1 VQAAAEGVYQF
12 RIPMPPN
19 QIRPSSRERYTL
31 VYALETSDGWVM
43 VDAGMDSEQGLE
55 ALRRQIP
62 EAGLDPRDF
71 SLIVVTHGHNDHF
84 GLAAKAREFT
94 GAPVA
99 IHRADATN
107 PYVLTFDADAGPPE
121 VDVLLEGGEEL
132 VPGSGLWT
140 IWTPGHTPGH
150 TCVHDRGRRLL
161 FSGDHVLPVTTPNVS
176 RYPTDSG
183 NPLQDFIDAHRALAE
198 LDVRM
203 VHPAHE
209 HSFENLRARVDEI
222 IEHHHERNEEI
233 LAAAADGPRSAAG
246 IAARISWNVG
256 TWDEMNADTR
266 NMAIWETNAHLHYLV
281 REGRL
286 IEEQRGARA
295 ITEAFRAAFEGE
307 PLAPI
312 ALVGCG
318 RLGRPTLASEQLAQA
333 GYEIAAAFDADP
345 RQIGHTIRGLTVESV
360 DGLEDALAAS
370 GIAAAI
376 IAVPPR
382 YAQGVADR
390 LAAAGVRTIIDYT
403 GTVEVTAERVR
414 VVHVEAIRAFQS
426 SAYALAP
433 QAASP

>member
-1 VQAAAEGVYQF
+1 MEPAAEGVYQF
-12 RIPMPPN
+12 TIPMPPN

-31 VYALETSDGWVM
+31 VHAIETSGGWVM
-43 VDAGMDSEQGLE
+43 VDTGMESEGGLE

-62 EAGLDPRDF
+62 EAGLDPGDF

-84 GLAAKAREFT
+84 GLAGKAREFT

-107 PYVLTFDADAGPPE
+107 PYVLTFDAEAGPPE

-150 TCVHDRGRRLL
+150 TCIHDRGRRLL
-161 FSGDHVLPVTTPNVS
+161 FAGDHVLPVTTPNVS

-183 NPLQDFIDAHRALAE
+183 NPLRDFIDAHRALAD
-198 LDVRM
+198 LDVAM

-209 HSFENLRARVDEI
+209 YSFEDLRARVDEI
-222 IEHHHERNEEI
+222 IDHHHERNDEI

-246 IAARISWNVG
+246 IAARIRWNVG
-256 TWDEMNADTR
+256 TWAEMNADTR

-286 IEEQRGARA
+286 LEEARGPRA
-295 ITEAFRAAFEGE
+295 ITEAFRAAFSGE
-307 PLAPI
+307 PLGPI

-318 RLGRPTLASEQLAQA
+318 RLGRPTLASEQLARA
-333 GYEIAAAFDADP
+333 GYEINAAFDADP
-345 RQIGHTIRGLTVESV
+345 RQVGHTIRGLTVQPA

-370 GIAAAI
+370 GIRSAI
-376 IAVPPR
+376 VAVPPR

-390 LAAAGVRTIIDYT
+390 LVAAGVRTIVDYT
-403 GTVEVTAERVR
+403 GTVEAAAGSARI
-414 VVHVEAIRAFQS
+414 VHVDAIRAFQS

-433 QAASP
+433 PAAG